1 MKILYCGIIRI
12 KQGKVRRNDVE
23 LTLCKKAKNLT
34 QNNAENDIAEKVL

>member
-23 LTLCKKAKNLT
+23 LTLCKKPKHCA
-34 QNNAENDIAEKVL
+34 QNNAESEKKKKVL